1 MGFLLEFGLILLVV
15 GGIVTYATRGVRGRS
30 ADDRETLT
38 GRRVDAYI
46 ETIRRE
52 RSNAGLVA
60 MSDTELRDVLLSSAR
75 NLKIESER
83 KLYVL
88 IAVSLATLFS
98 AIVVASQNGTTGF
111 GITLLVGAI
120 VVYGLNEYLTRRI
133 RDPLIARGIDIE
145 RLKVE

>member
-1 MGFLLEFGLILLVV
+1 MGFLLEFGLILLLV
-15 GGIVTYATRGVRGRS
+15 GGIATYAMRGARNRGV
-30 ADDRETLT
+30 DQREAITA
-38 GRRVDAYI
+38 RRVEAYI
-46 ETIRRE
+46 QTIRRE
-52 RSNAGLVA
+52 RRNADLVA
-60 MSDTELRDVLLSSAR
+60 MSDTELTDLLLSSAR

-88 IAVSLATLFS
+88 AGVAFVTVLS

-120 VVYGLNEYLTRRI
+120 VAYGLNEYLTRRM
-133 RDPLIARGIDIE
+133 REPLIARGIDVD

>member
-1 MGFLLEFGLILLVV
+1 MGFLLEFGLILLLV
-15 GGIVTYATRGVRGRS
+15 GGIATYAMRGARNRGV
-30 ADDRETLT
+30 DQREAITA
-38 GRRVDAYI
+38 RRVEAYI
-46 ETIRRE
+46 QTIRRE
-52 RSNAGLVA
+52 RRNPDLVA
-60 MSDTELRDVLLSSAR
+60 MSDTELTDLLLSSAR

-88 IAVSLATLFS
+88 AAVAFVTVLS

-120 VVYGLNEYLTRRI
+120 VVYGLNEYLSRRM
-133 RDPLIARGIDIE
+133 REPLLARGIDVE

>member
-1 MGFLLEFGLILLVV
+1 MGFLLEFGLILLLV
-15 GGIVTYATRGVRGRS
+15 GGIATYAMRGARNRGV
-30 ADDRETLT
+30 DQREAITA
-38 GRRVDAYI
+38 RRVEAYI
-46 ETIRRE
+46 QTIRRE
-52 RSNAGLVA
+52 RRNADLVA
-60 MSDTELRDVLLSSAR
+60 MSDTELTDLLLSSAR

-88 IAVSLATLFS
+88 AGVAFVTVLS

-120 VVYGLNEYLTRRI
+120 VAYGLNEYLTRRM
-133 RDPLIARGIDIE
+133 REPLIARGIDVE